1 MDLRIFTAMHQ
12 NVFQAQHNLERCF
25 NKIFAH
31 NYKGSKYGEKSLNIS
46 QKFLINL
53 VGFMRVLETHQSVKP
68 SYGALRLFPHHKNF
82 TLSLPA
88 KINFSIFYFGVR
100 NG

>member
-68 SYGALRLFPHHKNF
+68 SYGALRLFPRYKNF